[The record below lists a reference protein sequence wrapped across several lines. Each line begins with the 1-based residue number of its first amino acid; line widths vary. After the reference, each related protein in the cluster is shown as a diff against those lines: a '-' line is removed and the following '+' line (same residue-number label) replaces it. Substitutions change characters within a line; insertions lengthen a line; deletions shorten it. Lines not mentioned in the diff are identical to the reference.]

1 MWLDNAAMSQDLL
14 PRRLAVWAFLAFA
27 SAYFLSTLLRAITAT
42 LSPTLTMEFGLEAR
56 DLGLLAGGYFFG
68 FSLTQ
73 LPMGHWLDQHGP
85 KKVVLS
91 FLGVAV
97 MGCLAFAWATDFS
110 GLLMARVLIGVGVS
124 ACLMA
129 PLTAYRRWLPLEQ
142 QQRANSWMLMT
153 GAFGMLA
160 STLPVQ
166 WLLPVIGWRW
176 MFVGL
181 ALLILLSMALMAK
194 QLPKWRISEP
204 VIETEPR
211 AGILASYKQVWKHP
225 YFRCLMPMGFF
236 NYGGM
241 VAMQTLWAGP
251 WMVKVAGY
259 SPLEAATGLFWLN
272 VCMLI
277 TFWLWG
283 LFTPGLT
290 KRGYSANKLMTYGVP
305 LSLCVQI
312 VIVLSGESAG
322 AMHWA
327 LFCITSS
334 FVALAQPAVGMAFPA
349 NVAGR
354 GLSAFNLVLF
364 LGVFIVQWSM
374 GLLIDGF
381 KAQGIAEPQAFQCAM
396 AVFFACCLASYGY
409 FLKHK
414 SDS

>member
-1 MWLDNAAMSQDLL
+1 MSQDVL
-14 PRRLAVWAFLAFA
+14 PRRVAVWVFVAFA

-42 LSPTLTMEFGLEAR
+42 LSPTLTLEFGLQAR

-97 MGCLAFAWATDFS
+97 LGCLAFSWANDFY
-110 GLLMARVLIGVGVS
+110 GLLAARVLIGVGVS

-129 PLTAYRRWLPLEQ
+129 PLTGYRRWLALEN
-142 QQRANSWMLMT
+142 QQRANAWMLMT

-166 WLLPVIGWRW
+166 WLLPLVGWRW
-176 MFVGL
+176 IFVGL
-181 ALLILLSMALMAK
+181 ALLIVLSMALMTW
-194 QLPKWRISEP
+194 QVPQWRLADP
-204 VIETEPR
+204 VSSADSGEKV
-211 AGILASYKQVWKHP
+211 GILSSYKQVWSHA
-225 YFRCLMPMGFF
+225 YFRSLIPMGFF
-236 NYGGM
+236 NYGGF

-259 SPLEAATGLFWLN
+259 TPLEAATGLFWIN

-283 LFTPGLT
+283 LFTPRLT
-290 KRGYSANKLMTYGVP
+290 QRGYSANKLMTYGVP
-305 LSLCVQI
+305 LNFCVQLYI
-312 VIVLSGESAG
+312 ITTGADAG
-322 AMHWA
+322 ALHWA
-327 LFCITSS
+327 LFCISSS

-349 NVAGR
+349 ALAGR
-354 GLSAFNLVLF
+354 ALSAYNLVLF
-364 LGVFIVQWSM
+364 LGVFVVQWGF
-374 GLLIDGF
+374 GLLIDGA
-381 KAQGIAEPQAFQCAM
+381 KALGASEVEAFQQALGIYLVTC
-396 AVFFACCLASYGY
+396 VVSYLIFARGR
-409 FLKHK
+409 
-414 SDS
+414 DTT

>member
-1 MWLDNAAMSQDLL
+1 MSQDLL
-14 PRRLAVWAFLAFA
+14 PRRMAVWVFGAFA

-42 LSPTLTMEFGLEAR
+42 LSPTLTLEFGLEAR
-56 DLGLLAGGYFFG
+56 DLGLLAGGYFLG

-97 MGCLAFAWATDFS
+97 LGCLAFAWANDFA
-110 GLLMARVLIGVGVS
+110 GLLIARVLIGVGVS

-129 PLTAYRRWLPLEQ
+129 PLTGYRRWLPLEQ

-176 MFVGL
+176 IFAGL
-181 ALLILLSMALMAK
+181 SLLILLSMALMAWR
-194 QLPKWRISEP
+194 LPTWRLAEA
-204 VIETEPR
+204 VTETQPR
-211 AGILASYKQVWKHP
+211 AGILASYKQVWRHP
-225 YFRCLMPMGFF
+225 YFRSLMPMGFF

-283 LFTPGLT
+283 LLTPSLT
-290 KRGYSANKLMTYGVP
+290 KRGYSANQLMTYGVP
-305 LSLCVQI
+305 LSLFAQLAI
-312 VIVLSGESAG
+312 VCLGESAG
-322 AMHWA
+322 ALHWV
-327 LFCITSS
+327 LFCVTSS

-349 NVAGR
+349 TLAGR
-354 GLSAFNLVLF
+354 GLSAYNLVLF
-364 LGVFIVQWSM
+364 LGVFVVQWST

-381 KAQGIAEPQAFQCAM
+381 KVQGIAEPAAFQCAM
-396 AVFFACCLASYGY
+396 AVFFVCCLASYGY

-414 SDS
+414 SDSR

>member
-1 MWLDNAAMSQDLL
+1 MSQDVL
-14 PRRLAVWAFLAFA
+14 PRRVAVWVFVAFA

-42 LSPTLTMEFGLEAR
+42 LSPTLTLEFGLQAR

-97 MGCLAFAWATDFS
+97 LGCLAFSWASDFY
-110 GLLMARVLIGVGVS
+110 GLLAARVLIGVGVS

-129 PLTAYRRWLPLEQ
+129 PLTGYRRWLALEN
-142 QQRANSWMLMT
+142 QQRANAWMLMT

-166 WLLPVIGWRW
+166 WLLPLVGWRW
-176 MFVGL
+176 IFVGL
-181 ALLILLSMALMAK
+181 ALLIVLSMGLMMWLVP
-194 QLPKWRISEP
+194 QWRLADPVSSADSSEK
-204 VIETEPR
+204 V
-211 AGILASYKQVWKHP
+211 GILASYKQVWSHA
-225 YFRCLMPMGFF
+225 YFRSLIPMGFF
-236 NYGGM
+236 NYGGF

-259 SPLEAATGLFWLN
+259 TPLEAATGLFWIN

-283 LFTPGLT
+283 LFTPRLT
-290 KRGYSANKLMTYGVP
+290 QRGYSANKLMTYGVP
-305 LSLCVQI
+305 ANFCIQLYI
-312 VIVLSGESAG
+312 VMTGADAG
-322 AMHWA
+322 AWHWA
-327 LFCITSS
+327 LFCISSS

-349 NVAGR
+349 ALAGR
-354 GLSAFNLVLF
+354 ALSAYNLVLF
-364 LGVFIVQWSM
+364 LGVFVVQWGM
-374 GLLIDGF
+374 GLMIDGF
-381 KAQGIAEPQAFQCAM
+381 KAQGLSEPSAFQSAM
-396 AVFFACCLASYGY
+396 AVYFACCLVSYGH
-409 FLKHK
+409 FLRRK
-414 SDS
+414 SDR